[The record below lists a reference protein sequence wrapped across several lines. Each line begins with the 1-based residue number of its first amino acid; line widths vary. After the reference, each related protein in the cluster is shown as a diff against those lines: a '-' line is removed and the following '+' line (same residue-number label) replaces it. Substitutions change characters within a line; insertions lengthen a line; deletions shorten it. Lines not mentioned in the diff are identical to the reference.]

1 MAWLRAEARQGILG
15 QDRVTIAV
23 SVALL
28 VLVFVARIPYDLL
41 NHGPAVLN
49 LDTPL
54 DDLIPVVPAFVVPYV
69 SLQPLIYL
77 SAALFLLFRVR
88 VFQSAALA
96 MTATFLV
103 SYLFYV
109 FLQTYID
116 RPTLTAGDV
125 FTRQIVAVY
134 ASDNPFND
142 FPSLHVSLSTIL
154 AIHWWRVDR
163 RIGVPMAV
171 WVILIVL
178 STVLV
183 KQHHVLDIAGGLALA
198 FSTSLLFRRLVLDHP
213 VGPFRSPAR
222 PG

>member
-1 MAWLRAEARQGILG
+1 MAWLKAQARQGILG
-15 QDRVTIAV
+15 QDRATIVV
-23 SVALL
+23 SLVLL
-28 VLVFVARIPYDLL
+28 VLVNVARVPYDLL

-49 LDTPL
+49 LNTPL
-54 DDLIPVVPAFVVPYV
+54 DDLIPVVPVFVVPYV
-69 SLQPLIYL
+69 SLQPLIFA
-77 SAALFLLFRVR
+77 SAALFLLFRGR

-96 MTATFLV
+96 MITTFLI
-103 SYLFYV
+103 SYVFYV
-109 FLQTYID
+109 FLQTSID
-116 RPTLTAGDV
+116 RPTLTAADP

-163 RIGVPMAV
+163 RIGLPMAI
-171 WVILIVL
+171 WVTLIVL

-183 KQHHVLDIAGGLALA
+183 KQHHVLDIAGGLVLA
-198 FSTSLLFRRLVLDHP
+198 FSTSLVFRRLVLDHP
-213 VGPFRSPAR
+213 LPLFRAPAR